1 VAFEAPANAKPYLVA
16 VPPELDTFELLLR
29 ALGVRQAFAPQDF
42 AFALRSLAAKG
53 SDKATAGAGD
63 RNESS
68 NSGSGVVLDAEQLT
82 LACSMAVLLGR
93 CTPAQVSDAARA
105 CGGALS
111 LPDSNAIMR
120 FAPDLVLDDAPWLSS
135 ALTANNSSSS
145 SSSSSLKFVHTSV
158 PTEAAA
164 ALGVKS
170 LRDKLLSAQADQEA
184 VPCPAPAALR
194 AHVTSALF
202 AMDSAAA
209 GASANAVAA
218 ADASS
223 GGARITSSTTSSPPQ
238 TANGTAVT
246 TAALEGVSTAN
257 ATAPAAIN
265 TAAAAAVATV
275 KGGPMGVAAVSRS
288 MN

>member
-1 VAFEAPANAKPYLVA
+1 MAFEAPANAKPYLVA
-16 VPPELDTFELLLR
+16 VPPELDTFEPLLR

-42 AFALRSLAAKG
+42 AFALRSLAK
-53 SDKATAGAGD
+53 STDKAADSPSTT
-63 RNESS
+63 SS
-68 NSGSGVVLDAEQLT
+68 TSGVALDAEQLS

-93 CTPAQVSDAARA
+93 CTPSQVSEAARA

-111 LPDSNAIMR
+111 LPDANAVMR

-135 ALTANNSSSS
+135 ALTANNSSSSS

-194 AHVTSALF
+194 AHVTSSLF
-202 AMDSAAA
+202 GMDSAAA

-218 ADASS
+218 ADNGGS
-223 GGARITSSTTSSPPQ
+223 GGAHLTAATSQSNPEISTGAVAIAVEGASTTN
-238 TANGTAVT
+238 A
-246 TAALEGVSTAN
+246 
-257 ATAPAAIN
+257 ATATAS
-265 TAAAAAVATV
+265 AAAATMTTV
-275 KGGPMGVAAVSRS
+275 KGGPMGLAAVSR
-288 MN
+288 